1 MHMNTVPTALLFPG
15 QGAQANGMG
24 RNLAE
29 CFPEAMELWKKAE
42 QCSGLNLRAIYW
54 ESDDEIL
61 MAETRCLQ
69 PAITVVNLAL
79 WLYVSQRVSPS
90 CAAGHSLGE
99 FSALAAAKVLDISKV
114 LELVSLRGR
123 LMADADPEHVG
134 TMYAIL
140 RLSLEEVEDA
150 AKNACEKTGK
160 LVRVANRNTPGQFA
174 ISGHKEAVEE
184 LLEQLKGNKGKAIP
198 LAVSGA
204 FHTPLMAEASTE
216 FSRLLDKMDWHD
228 AAFPVYCNI
237 SGEALTAADQLH
249 AAMRKQMTFSVYWI
263 DVISNQWKNGVRRW
277 IEFGP
282 KGVLTRMVRPIL
294 VAANVPD
301 GSYTTEHI
309 PNKEAAD
316 AFA

>member
-1 MHMNTVPTALLFPG
+1 MSLNASRPPARRGTVW
-15 QGAQANGMG
+15 AN
-24 RNLAE
+24 
-29 CFPEAMELWKKAE
+29 
-42 QCSGLNLRAIYW
+42 
-54 ESDDEIL
+54 
-61 MAETRCLQ
+61 
-69 PAITVVNLAL
+69 
-79 WLYVSQRVSPS
+79 
-90 CAAGHSLGE
+90 
-99 FSALAAAKVLDISKV
+99 SARWRLPKCWISARY

-228 AAFPVYCNI
+228 AAFPVYCNV

-249 AAMRKQMTFSVYWI
+249 AAMRKQMTSSVYWI

-277 IEFGP
+277 IRIRSQGGADP
-282 KGVLTRMVRPIL
+282 H
-294 VAANVPD
+294 
-301 GSYTTEHI
+301 GSSHPCCGKRTGRLLHH
-309 PNKEAAD
+309 
-316 AFA
+316 